1 MKRSRLI
8 VVVLLCVV
16 AISPTASSNATQS
29 KRQVV
34 APALIWK
41 NPGEMKS
48 RDLYYG
54 SGSRALAPAPPFTF
68 IEEDKDGTAPKFKV
82 KDAHGVKWGVKLG
95 PETQSETAATRL
107 VWAAGYF
114 TEETYYSPRITVR
127 NLPRLSRGQEYVES
141 GGVVRGARFESR
153 RSAVERGENWSWTKN
168 PFVGTR
174 ELNGLR
180 VLMIMLNNWDVK
192 DSNNNILTVSDPRQ
206 GRREVRYVVTDLG
219 ATLGRAGGI
228 GERRSKSDVED
239 FVSSRFVKGVDD
251 GMVDFDY
258 NVRPTGFGWMSVV
271 YPPAFR
277 RQWKKGTAMQDI
289 PVAHARWI
297 GDYLAR
303 LTNAQLHDAFRAADY
318 DNAAA
323 AAYVRALRAR
333 ITQLTQLRGST
344 PQLADVSDG
353 SE

>member
-8 VVVLLCVV
+8 VVLLLSVV
-16 AISPTASSNATQS
+16 SISPTASSNATQS

-68 IEEDKDGTAPKFKV
+68 VEEDKDGTAPKFKV

-114 TEETYYSPRITVR
+114 TEETYYSRRITVR

-192 DSNNNILTVSDPRQ
+192 DSNNNILTVSDRQ
-206 GRREVRYVVTDLG
+206 GRREDRYVVTDLG

-318 DNAAA
+318 DKASA

-333 ITQLTQLRGST
+333 ITQLTQLRGAT
-344 PQLADVSDG
+344 QQLADVSDG

>member
-1 MKRSRLI
+1 MTRSRLI
-8 VVVLLCVV
+8 IVVLLCV
-16 AISPTASSNATQS
+16 AISPAASSSATQL
-29 KRQVV
+29 KRQVA
-34 APALIWK
+34 APPVIWK
-41 NPGEMKS
+41 NPGEIRS

-82 KDAHGVKWGVKLG
+82 KDAHGVKWAVKLG

-114 TEETYYSPRITVR
+114 TEETYHFPRVRVR
-127 NLPRLSRGQEYVES
+127 NLPRLSRGEEYVEA
-141 GGVVRGARFESR
+141 GGIVRGVRFESR
-153 RSAVERGENWSWTKN
+153 RSTVERGENWRWIKN

-174 ELNGLR
+174 ELDGLR

-192 DSNNNILTVSDPRQ
+192 DTNNNVFIVSDPRH
-206 GRREVRYVVTDLG
+206 GGREVRYVVTDLG

-239 FVSSRFVKGVDD
+239 FVSSRFVVGVED

-258 NVRPTGFGWMSVV
+258 NVRPTGFGWASVL

-277 RQWKKGTAMQDI
+277 RQWKKVTAMQDI
-289 PVAHARWI
+289 PVGHARWI
-297 GDYLAR
+297 GDYLAQ
-303 LTNAQLHDAFRAADY
+303 LSNAQLHDAFRAADY
-318 DNAAA
+318 DHATA
-323 AAYVRALRAR
+323 AAYVQAFRVR
-333 ITQLTQLRGST
+333 IRQLTQLRSAP
-344 PQLADVSDG
+344 PQLAEASH
-353 SE
+353 